1 MATATRSKSL
11 VVLDNSAALGLLL
24 PDERDADSSARL
36 MAQAPYVQFIA
47 PALWRYEIANGL
59 NMALRRGRIER
70 DDLTWIY
77 EEIKNLDIRV
87 VDDEQSPET
96 LVRTAQSSGLTGYDA
111 AYLELAIRL
120 NAKLATNDKQL
131 EVAAIAAT
139 IEII

>member
-1 MATATRSKSL
+1 
-11 VVLDNSAALGLLL
+11 
-24 PDERDADSSARL
+24 

-131 EVAAIAAT
+131 EVAASRAGLDLL
-139 IEII
+139 